1 MSPQHPLAKRIPK
14 TLTQKLAD
22 LDDHLF
28 LLSHH
33 LHCLQ
38 EDQAHLKVIAAELRT
53 LVCFSSRTEGLLW
66 RLVDELDVSDLVHL
80 HAFEGVKHD
89 HPRARG
95 LHFVAVPLY
104 RAGEGPPGLPPAAFY
119 PLRDIL
125 KTFEAVFV
133 AGKGLT
139 HEYLIKAIAQQMGSA
154 HESDDVEPALVDM
167 GQIFVNGVQP
177 YIPVLALDGELTLEV
192 GGRVLRDAQVKA
204 GYQPKARE
212 LKTAAP

>member
-1 MSPQHPLAKRIPK
+1 MTPL
-14 TLTQKLAD
+14 QKLVD
-22 LDDHLF
+22 LDDNLF

-33 LHCLQ
+33 LQRLQ
-38 EDQAHLKVIAAELRT
+38 EDQAFLKVIAAELRT

-66 RLVDELDVSDLVHL
+66 RLVDELHVSDLLVL
-80 HAFEGVKHD
+80 HAFAGVERE
-89 HPRARG
+89 HPRAQG
-95 LHFVAVPLY
+95 LYFAVVPLY
-104 RAGEGPPGLPPAAFY
+104 RTGEGPPGLPPATSES
-119 PLRDIL
+119 LRDIL
-125 KTFEAVFV
+125 QTSEAVFV

-154 HESDDVEPALVDM
+154 HESDDVEPALVDI

-212 LKTAAP
+212 LKTATP